1 MDFSN
6 KFNKQNIP
14 PQLSQAQMVYGIQKP
29 DDSDVVFDEAQ
40 PHLVYGVQQPDE
52 NDSIFDQGSVNM
64 VYGVQQPDDAQDDAP
79 NIEKIYGVQ
88 LPKPTII
95 VEVPPKPPT
104 FQERIQEFFRNLFG
118 RN

>member
-29 DDSDVVFDEAQ
+29 DENDSINEVEK
-40 PHLVYGVQQPDE
+40 PNLVYGIQQPDE

-79 NIEKIYGVQ
+79 NIDGVH
-88 LPKPTII
+88 LPKPTIL

-104 FQERIQEFFRNLFG
+104 LQERIQEFFRNLLG